1 MSFINKLLSI
11 FSDHEDQERYE
22 DNDYDINLD
31 DDYSMDYEND
41 DDEDDG
47 MSLDE
52 VERFGKALEKFYSRL
67 SEKEREDDDL
77 DEAINNLN
85 EQFFE
90 GKIKNPEKA
99 LSDMYKEWKSSK
111 ATRKIKK
118 GNARKAIIDK
128 LWHFDELT
136 YEQKE
141 DLNDSLDQLKESDED
156 EIDKIIK
163 YWFDNKILDEDKF
176 QVINNLTSN
185 IKSWNWFPDFGP
197 IEEVPL
203 TEDNYK
209 MWKLI
214 LENKETNW
222 EFYSD
227 YLKNADF
234 FMRYWKE
241 SGNIPQPIDCDDM
254 IVNRPC
260 YLNLRLQIAT
270 PHFHLKKRY
279 FDKTSLQEAIVYLFD
294 DSLEYIA
301 DEGHV
306 CINYTDMIDVSL
318 NNWDTIHWTRERISD
333 WVSNERHGNGNRKPC
348 PDDPEPELLEIT
360 IRDGKKIYF
369 TRGRL
374 SRQCKE
380 GEKGYRLFSLFEMR
394 ALIYCLRLRYVKSQ
408 QNN

>member
-1 MSFINKLLSI
+1 MSI
-11 FSDHEDQERYE
+11 FKKLFSLFSNTDELDDE
-22 DNDYDINLD
+22 NKNYDINF
-31 DDYSMDYEND
+31 DDYSTD
-41 DDEDDG
+41 DDDDNYDEDDEEEEIYI
-47 MSLDE
+47 SSDE
-52 VERFGKALEKFYSRL
+52 GDRFLNALESFYL
-67 SEKEREDDDL
+67 NLTEKEREDDDL
-77 DEAINNLN
+77 DDAINDLQN
-85 EQFFE
+85 QFFE

-111 ATRKIKK
+111 ETRKIKK
-118 GNARKAIIDK
+118 SNAQKAILDS

-136 YEQKE
+136 YDQKQ
-141 DLNDSLDQLKESDED
+141 DLYDSLYRLKESDKE

-163 YWFDNKILDEDKF
+163 YWFDNKILDDDKF
-176 QVINNLTSN
+176 QVINNLTS
-185 IKSWNWFPDFGP
+185 KWNWFPDFGS

-203 TEDNYK
+203 TDDDYK
-209 MWKLI
+209 MWRLI

-222 EFYSD
+222 EFYDD

-260 YLNLRLQIAT
+260 FLNLRLQLAT
-270 PHFHLKKRY
+270 PHFHMKKRY
-279 FDKTSLQEAIVYLFD
+279 FDKTCLQEAIVYLFD

-318 NNWDTIHWTRERISD
+318 NNWDT
-333 WVSNERHGNGNRKPC
+333 
-348 PDDPEPELLEIT
+348 DDPEPELLEIT

>member
-1 MSFINKLLSI
+1 MSI
-11 FSDHEDQERYE
+11 FKKKLFSLFSNTDELDDE
-22 DNDYDINLD
+22 NKNYDINF
-31 DDYSMDYEND
+31 DDYSTD
-41 DDEDDG
+41 DDDDNYDEDEEEEEIYI
-47 MSLDE
+47 SSDE
-52 VERFGKALEKFYSRL
+52 GDRFLNALESFYL
-67 SEKEREDDDL
+67 NLTEKEREDDDL
-77 DEAINNLN
+77 DDAINDLQN
-85 EQFFE
+85 QFFE

-111 ATRKIKK
+111 ETRKIKK
-118 GNARKAIIDK
+118 SNAQKAILDS

-260 YLNLRLQIAT
+260 FLNLRLQLAT
-270 PHFHLKKRY
+270 PHFHMEKRY
-279 FDKTSLQEAIVYLFD
+279 FDKTCLQEAIVYLFD

-318 NNWDTIHWTRERISD
+318 NNWDTIHWTRQEYQT
-333 WVSNERHGNGNRKPC
+333 G
-348 PDDPEPELLEIT
+348 
-360 IRDGKKIYF
+360 
-369 TRGRL
+369 
-374 SRQCKE
+374 
-380 GEKGYRLFSLFEMR
+380 
-394 ALIYCLRLRYVKSQ
+394 
-408 QNN
+408 

>member
-99 LSDMYKEWKSSK
+99 LYNMYNEWKSSK
-111 ATRKIKK
+111 VTRKIKK
-118 GNARKAIIDK
+118 SNARKAIIDK

-136 YEQKE
+136 YDQKQ
-141 DLNDSLDQLKESDED
+141 DLLDSLDRLKESDEE

-241 SGNIPQPIDCDDM
+241 SGNVPQPIDCDDM

-260 YLNLRLQIAT
+260 YLNLRLQLAT
-270 PHFHLKKRY
+270 PHFHMKKRY

-306 CINYTDMIDVSL
+306 CLNYTDMIDVSL
-318 NNWDTIHWTRERISD
+318 NNWDAINWIRERISD

>member
-1 MSFINKLLSI
+1 MSFLTKILSV
-11 FSDHEDQERYE
+11 FSDHEDQKRCDEF
-22 DNDYDINLD
+22 DYDINSD
-31 DDYSMDYEND
+31 EDYSMD
-41 DDEDDG
+41 DEDNG
-47 MSLDE
+47 MTLDE
-52 VERFGKALEKFYSRL
+52 TERFSKALEKFYFNL

-111 ATRKIKK
+111 ETRKIKK
-118 GNARKAIIDK
+118 SNAQKAILDS

-136 YEQKE
+136 YDQKQ
-141 DLNDSLDQLKESDED
+141 DLYDSLDRLKESDEE

-163 YWFDNKILDEDKF
+163 YWFDNKILDDDKF
-176 QVINNLTSN
+176 QVINNLTS
-185 IKSWNWFPDFGP
+185 KWNWFPDFGS

-203 TEDNYK
+203 TDDDYK
-209 MWKLI
+209 MWRLI
-214 LENKETNW
+214 LENKETDW
-222 EFYSD
+222 EFYDD

-260 YLNLRLQIAT
+260 FLNLRLQLAT
-270 PHFHLKKRY
+270 PHFHMKKRY
-279 FDKTSLQEAIVYLFD
+279 FDKICLQEAIVYLFD

>member
-1 MSFINKLLSI
+1 MSFLTKILSV
-11 FSDHEDQERYE
+11 FSDHEDQKRCDEF
-22 DNDYDINLD
+22 DYDINSD
-31 DDYSMDYEND
+31 DDYSMD
-41 DDEDDG
+41 DEDNG
-47 MSLDE
+47 MTLDE
-52 VERFGKALEKFYSRL
+52 TERFSKALEKFYFNL

-111 ATRKIKK
+111 ETRKIKK
-118 GNARKAIIDK
+118 SNAQKAILDS
-128 LWHFDELT
+128 LWLFDELT
-136 YEQKE
+136 YDQKQ
-141 DLNDSLDQLKESDED
+141 DLYDSLDRLKESDEE

-163 YWFDNKILDEDKF
+163 YWFDNKILDDDKF
-176 QVINNLTSN
+176 QVINNLTS
-185 IKSWNWFPDFGP
+185 KWNWFPDFGS

-203 TEDNYK
+203 TDDDYK
-209 MWKLI
+209 MWRLI
-214 LENKETNW
+214 LENKETDW
-222 EFYSD
+222 EFYDD

-260 YLNLRLQIAT
+260 FLNLRLQLAT
-270 PHFHLKKRY
+270 PHFHMKKRY
-279 FDKTSLQEAIVYLFD
+279 FDKTCLQEAIVYLFD

-380 GEKGYRLFSLFEMR
+380 GEEGYRLFSLFEMR
-394 ALIYCLRLRYVKSQ
+394 ALIYYLRLRYVKSQ